1 MTAQASVLYD
11 APGPKARTRSR
22 VISVVGVLAIAALLG
37 WVIYRLAIPQV
48 AANGCLLYTSRCV

>member
-11 APGPKARTRSR
+11 APGPKARARSR

-37 WVIYRLAIPQV
+37 WVI
-48 AANGCLLYTSRCV
+48 